1 MRNFLEKSF
10 YQYLHF
16 VDTSVHMKRFV
27 KKGRRSNPN
36 LFFNSMVLE
45 LAVIKKLAM
54 NSKILTSTVENFNLS
69 I

>member
-1 MRNFLEKSF
+1 
-10 YQYLHF
+10 
-16 VDTSVHMKRFV
+16 MKRFV